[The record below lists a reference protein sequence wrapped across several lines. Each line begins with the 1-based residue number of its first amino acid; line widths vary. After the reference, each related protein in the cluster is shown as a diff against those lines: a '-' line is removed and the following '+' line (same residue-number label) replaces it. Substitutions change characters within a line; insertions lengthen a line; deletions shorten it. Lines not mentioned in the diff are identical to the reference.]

1 MKKIH
6 LMVLCVLVLAL
17 SPAFASG
24 KEKPFSKGSVWISG
38 QAGLNTL
45 VRPADDF
52 ADPFDAMPFPVGAG
66 FEFFLTDNIGIG
78 GSIMYDKWCDYLGIF
93 GGTWTFR
100 LFKPALDI
108 VYHFRTEKMGVL
120 NLFAGAS
127 LGYSLVS
134 VSNNLGNVYQGRMKS
149 EPHVAPFIGINAHFL
164 RNSPGFLG
172 RLLITFKAS
181 WSVTGHFSDVYGM
194 VGLTYRL
201 R

>member
-6 LMVLCVLVLAL
+6 RMALCVLVLAL

-78 GSIMYDKWCDYLGIF
+78 GSIMYDKWSDYLGIY

-120 NLFAGAS
+120 NLFTGAS

-134 VSNNLGNVYQGRMKS
+134 VGNDLGNVYQGRMKS
-149 EPHVAPFIGINAHFL
+149 EPHVAPFIGIKLIDMLLVFL
-164 RNSPGFLG
+164 HL
-172 RLLITFKAS
+172 
-181 WSVTGHFSDVYGM
+181 V
-194 VGLTYRL
+194 
-201 R
+201 